1 MYNKFPWTAKQKD
14 VTNIE
19 SLAQRILDIRQQY
32 TDSSLADLYDPVL
45 MLKDLRKANKS
56 LDKSILKLYDLKN
69 DVYNNDVLKKLF
81 SMYNSIVS
89 NKTL

>member
-1 MYNKFPWTAKQKD
+1 MP
-14 VTNIE
+14 
-19 SLAQRILDIRQQY
+19 
-32 TDSSLADLYDPVL
+32 
-45 MLKDLRKANKS
+45 KDLRKAHKS
-56 LDKSILKLYDLKN
+56 LNKSILKLYDLKN